1 MIPVVA
7 IVGFRRPGGRGFRLW
22 LPLFLIWLLLLPLV
36 LLLVPIVIVM
46 LTAARAQPLRT
57 LAALWSFFSAL
68 GGTLI
73 EIDSREQTLLIHI
86 Y

>member
-7 IVGFRRPGGRGFRLW
+7 IVGFRRPGGRSFRLW
-22 LPLFLIWLLLLPLV
+22 LPLFLIWLLLLPV
-36 LLLVPIVIVM
+36 ILLLAPIVIVI
-46 LTAARAQPLRT
+46 LAAARAQPFRT
-57 LAALWSFFSAL
+57 LAALWSFISAL

-73 EIDSREQTLLIHI
+73 EIDSGEQTLFIQL